1 MLFNVFIVR
10 FDNCLNMGPDGNTG
24 MCSLGFVS
32 SQLGTSDELTV
43 AILKT
48 PIIKYPVSCFVH
60 HCQDVGQQLIA
71 VISLQESF
79 SSRSGYCTYSTRP
92 PTYWCC
98 HSFSAESGFASRL
111 SYWPRNATKFSV
123 SLGIMSP
130 RRSTS
135 RTNPKLMSVRHK
147 KITHSAE

>member
-24 MCSLGFVS
+24 MCSLGLVS

-71 VISLQESF
+71 VISLQEAF
-79 SSRSGYCTYSTRP
+79 RREVGTVRIVPVLQHTDVATAFQQSRALHR
-92 PTYWCC
+92 
-98 HSFSAESGFASRL
+98 A
-111 SYWPRNATKFSV
+111 
-123 SLGIMSP
+123 
-130 RRSTS
+130 
-135 RTNPKLMSVRHK
+135 
-147 KITHSAE
+147 